1 MSKVCEISGKKPMS
15 GNNVSHANNRT
26 KRRFIPNLQN
36 VKLYSGILEKYI
48 NLNITVRTMK
58 TVEKNGGLDSYLKTR
73 VDDAK
78 AQFSITSSQGVLKL
92 KVIEESS
99 NTDWSI
105 EPNYSYILII
115 RSF

>member
-36 VKLYSGILEKYI
+36 VKLYSGTLQKYI

-58 TVEKNGGLDSYLKTR
+58 TVEKNGGLDSYLIKTSNKNL
-73 VDDAK
+73 AETAIK
-78 AQFSITSSQGVLKL
+78 IKKQILK
-92 KVIEESS
+92 S
-99 NTDWSI
+99 NKK
-105 EPNYSYILII
+105 
-115 RSF
+115 

>member
-36 VKLYSGILEKYI
+36 VKLYSGTLQKYI

-58 TVEKNGGLDSYLKTR
+58 TVEKNGGLDTYLIKTSNR
-73 VDDAK
+73 NLADTAIK
-78 AQFSITSSQGVLKL
+78 IKKQILKNNN
-92 KVIEESS
+92 K
-99 NTDWSI
+99 
-105 EPNYSYILII
+105 
-115 RSF
+115 